1 MTTHDHRTETQPR
14 ATLERIPAT
23 SSVDTVH
30 AVLERDGAVIVED
43 LLSPGVVAAV
53 NAEVEI
59 AVRQTDPDAEWFNEI
74 MKGFHGPN
82 TRALSGVPGIS
93 PTFAVEVMCNPLLL
107 GVCDR
112 ILLPSCA
119 RYQLNLGQILQRG
132 PGSPDQVLHRDELV
146 WADVPRPAPELQL
159 ATVIAFVDFTVEN
172 GATRIVPGSHR
183 WEDRDL
189 VPVEQML
196 RPPPEPETVARAV
209 MRAGSAV
216 VYLGGTIHG
225 AGANVTTDQQRRGA
239 HLSYCVGWLRT
250 EENNYLSIPP
260 RVASR
265 LPRQAQEVIGYAIHD
280 GIPRGGGYLGMLAG
294 QDPVELLGRGDLIN
308 G

>member
-1 MTTHDHRTETQPR
+1 MTIHRAQGT
-14 ATLERIPAT
+14 ATLEHLAGT
-23 SSVDTVH
+23 SSVDDVC
-30 AVLERDGAVIVED
+30 AVIERDGAVIIED
-43 LLSPGVVAAV
+43 LLSAEVAAAV
-53 NAEVEI
+53 NAEVEM
-59 AVRQTDPDAEWFNEI
+59 AVHRADPDADWFNDI

-82 TRALSGVPGIS
+82 TRAVSGVPGIS
-93 PTFAVEVMCNPLLL
+93 PTFAVDVMCHPLLL

-112 ILLPSCA
+112 VLLPSCA

-132 PGSPDQVLHRDELV
+132 PGSPDQILHRDELV

-159 ATVIAFVDFTVEN
+159 AAVIAFVDFTAEN

-183 WEDRDL
+183 WADRDL
-189 VPVEQML
+189 VPIEQML
-196 RPPPEPETVARAV
+196 RPPPEPGAIAQAV
-209 MRAGSAV
+209 MPAGSAV

-225 AGANVTTDQQRRGA
+225 AGANVTTDTERRGA

-280 GIPRGGGYLGMLAG
+280 GIPRGGGYLGMVAG
-294 QDPVELLGRGDLIN
+294 QDPVELLSRGEMTDA
-308 G
+308 

>member
-1 MTTHDHRTETQPR
+1 MTTHEGGHEPQAV
-14 ATLERIPAT
+14 ATLERLPGA
-23 SSVDTVH
+23 SSVDDLC

-43 LLSPGVVAAV
+43 LLSPEVVAAI
-53 NAEVEI
+53 NSEVE
-59 AVRQTDPDAEWFNEI
+59 ATVRETDPEADWFNEV
-74 MKGFHGPN
+74 MKEFHGPN
-82 TRALSGVPGIS
+82 TRAISGVPGIS
-93 PTFAVEVMCNPLLL
+93 PTFAVEAMCHPLLL

-112 ILLPSCA
+112 VLLPSCA

-132 PGSPDQVLHRDELV
+132 PGSPDQILHRDEVV

-172 GATRIVPGSHR
+172 GATRVVPGSHR
-183 WEDRDL
+183 WDDRTL
-189 VPVEQML
+189 VPIEQIL
-196 RPPPEPETVARAV
+196 RPPPEPHAVAHAV
-209 MRAGSAV
+209 MSAGSAV

-260 RVASR
+260 RVARR

-280 GIPRGGGYLGMLAG
+280 GIPRGGGYLGMMAG
-294 QDPVELLGRGDLIN
+294 QDPVELLGRGDLTN

>member
-1 MTTHDHRTETQPR
+1 MTASDGGTKTQPGV
-14 ATLERIPAT
+14 TLQRVPAA
-23 SSVDTVH
+23 SSVDDVH
-30 AVLERDGAVIVED
+30 AVLERDGAVIVEE
-43 LLSPGVVAAV
+43 LLSPEVVAAV

-59 AVRQTDPDAEWFNEI
+59 PVRDTDPDAEWFNEI
-74 MKGFHGPN
+74 MKAFHGPN

-93 PTFAVEVMCNPLLL
+93 PSFAVEVMCHPLLL
-107 GVCDR
+107 GLCDR
-112 ILLPSCA
+112 VLLPSCA

-132 PGSPDQVLHRDELV
+132 PGSPDQILHRDEVV

-172 GATRIVPGSHR
+172 GATRIVPGSHH
-183 WEDRDL
+183 WQDRDR
-189 VPVEQML
+189 PPIEQML
-196 RPPPEPETVARAV
+196 APPPEAETVARAV
-209 MRAGSAV
+209 MPAGSAV

-225 AGANVTTDQQRRGA
+225 AGANVTSNQQRRGA
-239 HLSYCVGWLRT
+239 HLSYCLGWLRT

-260 RVASR
+260 RLASR

-280 GIPRGGGYLGMLAG
+280 GIPRGGGYLGMVAG

>member
-1 MTTHDHRTETQPR
+1 MTTHEGGLPQQAV
-14 ATLERIPAT
+14 ATLEHLPGA
-23 SSVDTVH
+23 SSVDDVS

-43 LLSPGVVAAV
+43 LLSPEIVAAI
-53 NAEVEI
+53 NTEVE
-59 AVRQTDPDAEWFNEI
+59 ATVRETDPDADWFNDV
-74 MKGFHGPN
+74 MKEFHGPN
-82 TRALSGVPGIS
+82 TRAVSGVPGIS
-93 PTFAVEVMCNPLLL
+93 PTFAVEAMCHPLLL

-112 ILLPSCA
+112 VLLPSCA

-132 PGSPDQVLHRDELV
+132 PGSPDQILHRDEVV

-172 GATRIVPGSHR
+172 GATRVVPGSHR
-183 WEDRDL
+183 WDDRAL
-189 VPVEQML
+189 VPIEQIL
-196 RPPPEPETVARAV
+196 RPPPEPHVIARAV
-209 MRAGSAV
+209 MPAGSAV

-265 LPRQAQEVIGYAIHD
+265 LPRRAQEVIGYAVHD

-294 QDPVELLGRGDLIN
+294 QDPVELLGRGDLDN